1 MTVGVAIRLLEQLGR
16 VGALRRQPYP
26 ALEVTHKVTGIDV
39 GLEADTAAK
48 LLLAQRLVLV
58 QDLGELLVAGVV
70 DKVRRA
76 DRARDDEALLAVAR
90 LQDRGRALVQA
101 VDVEQLV
108 VDRQA
113 DAVEQAEDL
122 VALRLG
128 DVAAAEQSA

>member
-1 MTVGVAIRLLEQLGR
+1 
-16 VGALRRQPYP
+16 
-26 ALEVTHKVTGIDV
+26 
-39 GLEADTAAK
+39 
-48 LLLAQRLVLV
+48 VLV

-70 DKVRRA
+70 DEVGRA

-90 LQDRGRALVQA
+90 LQDRSRALVEA

-113 DAVEQAEDL
+113 DAVEQADNL

-128 DVAAAEQSA
+128 DVAAAARSALT

>member
-1 MTVGVAIRLLEQLGR
+1 M
-16 VGALRRQPYP
+16 
-26 ALEVTHKVTGIDV
+26 
-39 GLEADTAAK
+39 
-48 LLLAQRLVLV
+48 LV

-70 DKVRRA
+70 DEVGRA

-113 DAVEQAEDL
+113 DAVEQAENL
-122 VALRLG
+122 VTLRLG
-128 DVAAAEQSA
+128 DVAAAARSAWTSRAVTYEWARVVENAMSTEMAWP